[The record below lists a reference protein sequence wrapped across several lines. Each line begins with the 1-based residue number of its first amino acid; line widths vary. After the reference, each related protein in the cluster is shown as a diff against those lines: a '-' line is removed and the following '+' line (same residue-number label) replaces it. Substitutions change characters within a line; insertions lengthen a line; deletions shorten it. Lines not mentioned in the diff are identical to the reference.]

1 MAVEL
6 NDIDSLRKYLQE
18 KNLTLPIDGAERD
31 QPKKVFLPYQ
41 WKWEDIEPVVVASG
55 KLVRLAENA
64 EDKGGVARR
73 DTHFFNP
80 RHSKGAVFPM
90 RIGIQY
96 VGPGEQAYS
105 HRHTTQATRFVI
117 KGSPD
122 AYTLVNGEPM
132 PLEEGDLV
140 ITPHLNWH

>member
-6 NDIDSLRKYLQE
+6 KDIDALRSYLKE
-18 KNLTLPIDGAERD
+18 KNLLLPIDGEERD
-31 QPKKVFLPYQ
+31 RPKSVLMPYQ

-73 DTHFFNP
+73 DTHFLNP
-80 RHSKGAVFPM
+80 RHTNAAAFPM

-96 VGPGEQAYS
+96 VGAGEQAYS

-117 KGSPD
+117 
-122 AYTLVNGEPM
+122 
-132 PLEEGDLV
+132 
-140 ITPHLNWH
+140 